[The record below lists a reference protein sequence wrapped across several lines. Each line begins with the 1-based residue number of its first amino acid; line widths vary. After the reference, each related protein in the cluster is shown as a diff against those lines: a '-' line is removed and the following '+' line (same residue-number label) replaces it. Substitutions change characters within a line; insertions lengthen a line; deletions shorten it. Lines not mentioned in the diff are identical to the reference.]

1 MATSTIYLSSSGII
15 TGLNPDI
22 LPELTASDF
31 DSTAPSA
38 IRRSTDHEGDGTDFQ
53 HKVMSGTFMSDDTRN
68 DPGTLFITAYR
79 KGPEDGGDT
88 ERFYSGY
95 GIAIMPLNAQSAVD
109 NRYNI
114 YVVDNSLAIPQ
125 VVLEDVV
132 HTGWGDMP
140 YLATVSVTMNP
151 NAEYSFELRFG
162 AGGTLEFYM
171 AEKGS
176 ALGAAVITYGA
187 YQHQSQGTYWGVSAS
202 YTDGYTWSIDNIA
215 LSYTVDKY
223 AANLFLLDTSIFTD
237 DFTVKTSAYA
247 MGYDVADPLGYGIKM
262 YVYNYST
269 GVWYTN
275 GTTMEHTDGPGSEIL
290 LESGELALSTYASP
304 SDGYARV
311 LLVADNP
318 SSFDNSVEGY
328 IYIDT
333 IYAEN
338 WNTGYVNVGG
348 KGDIY
353 LHESSQPSEYQIDM
367 YSVSDFEWLRASN
380 TKIVGDFHLP
390 MPWIPKVEQ
399 IDALGNV
406 IATLVLNID
415 YTIDIYDEYR
425 RFSSDEQNKILFATP
440 GINVRITYLTFDNIE
455 LVQDYVDDEY
465 RRNTCDDYLTFVS
478 EPWELF
484 ITLDGRGSYN
494 RVDIRNALVTY
505 VMGSI
510 EDEIDDHSIET
521 ILQALDNVTNMQVDS
536 MTVYKHR
543 KDGNIET
550 ETADTLTLEESGFQQ
565 FMMFN
570 DATHILF
577 TADSD

>member
-1 MATSTIYLSSSGII
+1 MAASTYLSSSGII

-22 LPELTASDF
+22 LPELTESDF

-53 HKVMSGTFMSDDTRN
+53 HKAISGTLMSDDTRN

-79 KGPEDGGDT
+79 KGPKDGADT
-88 ERFYSGY
+88 ERFYNGY
-95 GIAIMPLNAQSAVD
+95 GVAIMPLNTQSAVD

-125 VVLEDVV
+125 VVLENVV

-140 YLATVSVTMNP
+140 YLATVSVTMDP
-151 NAEYSFELRFG
+151 AMEYSFELRFG

-187 YQHQSQGTYWGVSAS
+187 YQHQAQGTYWGVSAS

-215 LSYTVDKY
+215 LSYTIDKY
-223 AANLFLLDTSIFTD
+223 ATNLFLLDTSIFTD
-237 DFTVKTSAYA
+237 DFNVKAYAYA
-247 MGYDVADPLGYGIKM
+247 MGYDVANPLGYGIKM
-262 YVYNYST
+262 YALNYISKPY
-269 GVWYTN
+269 VWDKVD
-275 GTTMEHTDGPGSEIL
+275 EHTDGPGSEIL
-290 LESGELALSTYASP
+290 LESGKLALSTYASP
-304 SDGYARV
+304 FDGYVRI

-353 LHESSQPSEYQIDM
+353 LHESAQPSEYQIDM
-367 YSVSDFEWLRASN
+367 YSVSDFEWLRSSN

-390 MPWIPKVEQ
+390 MPWITKVEQ
-399 IDALGNV
+399 IDALGDV
-406 IATLVLNID
+406 ITTLVLNID
-415 YTIDIYDEYR
+415 YTIEIYDEYR
-425 RFSSDEQNKILFATP
+425 RFSADEQNKILFATP
-440 GINVRITYLTFDNIE
+440 GINVRITYLTFDNTE
-455 LVQDYVDDEY
+455 LVQDYIDYEY
-465 RRNTCDDYLTFVS
+465 RRNTCDDYLAFVS

-484 ITLDGRGSYN
+484 IILDGRGSYN
-494 RVDIRNALVTY
+494 RADIRSALVTY
-505 VMGSI
+505 VMGEI
-510 EDEIDDHSIET
+510 EDEIDDHGIET
-521 ILQALDNVTNMQVDS
+521 VLQALENVTNMQVDS
-536 MTVYKHR
+536 MRVEKHR
-543 KDGNIET
+543 KDGDIEH
-550 ETADTLTLEESGFQQ
+550 ETADTLTLEEYGFQQ
-565 FMMFN
+565 FVMFN
-570 DATHILF
+570 NDAHISF
-577 TADSD
+577 TTDSN